1 MLSMHEPPES
11 PGEAAPTESWWTIFV
26 HAVRG
31 TGGDPNR
38 GPLERAIIILA
49 IPMVLEMV
57 MESVFAGV
65 DIFFVSRLGD
75 AAMAGAGLVECGGD
89 DGRARTRRR

>member
-1 MLSMHEPPES
+1 
-11 PGEAAPTESWWTIFV
+11 
-26 HAVRG
+26 
-31 TGGDPNR
+31 
-38 GPLERAIIILA
+38 
-49 IPMVLEMV
+49 
-57 MESVFAGV
+57 VFAGV